1 MDAFPSTLPPPKRQD
16 SGRSVKSNGSA
27 IQKRGGPTRKVQTPV
42 HDTVLNGHTNHV
54 KDGNLPPTSDY
65 RYLELWKAHQSVLVD
80 PSDIHSAMEGCMS
93 RMTNTLSPTQVTF
106 LQRKVRSV
114 VRSSILSHEKG
125 NRMFRG
131 TSNPSLEQ
139 ETKFIADKFHL
150 LSRHAVRKV
159 LPKSSIPGDT
169 EPQDPNGDSD
179 NSQIADN
186 VYLLALF
193 LHESLWDRV
202 AAVAAQSAVA
212 AGAEVDVNKH
222 KLPETIPTPILP
234 TTAAILDLPAGISLH
249 ALTFLISL
257 ALSKLVFVYP
267 GRIFLSWFAF
277 SSPSP
282 NFFQT
287 DQGSSDCNF
296 YSIFFFLLRLCKN
309 SWIIIQLEVRHFGFL
324 RWDLRHCSA

>member
-1 MDAFPSTLPPPKRQD
+1 MDAFTGTLPPPKRQD

-27 IQKRGGPTRKVQTPV
+27 MQKRGGPTRKVQTPV
-42 HDTVLNGHTNHV
+42 DTTGLNGHKNHV
-54 KDGNLPPTSDY
+54 KDRNFPLTSDHH
-65 RYLELWKAHQSVLVD
+65 YLELWKTHQSVLLD

-114 VRSSILSHEKG
+114 IKSSILSQDKG

-131 TSNPSLEQ
+131 TSNPSPEQ

-150 LSRHAVRKV
+150 LSRQAVRKV
-159 LPKSSIPGDT
+159 LPKSPIPGDT
-169 EPQDPNGDSD
+169 EPQEPNGDSG

-202 AAVAAQSAVA
+202 AEIAAQSAET
-212 AGAEVDVNKH
+212 AGAEVDVNKY

-234 TTAAILDLPAGISLH
+234 TAAGILDLPAGISLH
-249 ALTFLISL
+249 ALTFLIGL
-257 ALSKLVFVYP
+257 ALSKLMRVDV
-267 GRIFLSWFAF
+267 GRIFCSWFGS

-287 DQGSSDCNF
+287 DHGSSDCSF
-296 YSIFFFLLRLCKN
+296 CSIFFFLLRL
-309 SWIIIQLEVRHFGFL
+309 
-324 RWDLRHCSA
+324 

>member
-1 MDAFPSTLPPPKRQD
+1 MGCAPSQPTGVDPFMDASPSTLPPTKRQD
-16 SGRSVKSNGSA
+16 SMHSVKSNGSA
-27 IQKRGGPTRKVQTPV
+27 IQRKGGPTRKVQTPV
-42 HDTVLNGHTNHV
+42 DGTGLNGHNSSV
-54 KDGNLPPTSDY
+54 KVGNFSAMSDH
-65 RYLELWKAHQSVLVD
+65 RYLELWKAHQSVLLD

-114 VRSSILSHEKG
+114 IRSSILSQEKG

-131 TSNPSLEQ
+131 TSNPSPEQ

-150 LSRHAVRKV
+150 LSRQAVRKV
-159 LPKSSIPGDT
+159 LPKPGDT
-169 EPQDPNGDSD
+169 EPHEPNADSS

-202 AAVAAQSAVA
+202 AAIAAQSAEA

-222 KLPETIPTPILP
+222 KLPETIPTPMLP
-234 TTAAILDLPAGISLH
+234 ATPGALDLPAGISLH

-257 ALSKLVFVYP
+257 ALSKFWDRSPRSKHRRLTWFHESLTNFSFRRITYP
-267 GRIFLSWFAF
+267 ATTAFILSPPF
-277 SSPSP
+277 S
-282 NFFQT
+282 
-287 DQGSSDCNF
+287 
-296 YSIFFFLLRLCKN
+296 
-309 SWIIIQLEVRHFGFL
+309 
-324 RWDLRHCSA
+324 